1 MTLPA
6 LAGSLG
12 FAARPYG
19 LGGVAL
25 IVLFIIQSEV
35 RFGERARSSQAGA
48 TDRKSS
54 LALTVTTLV
63 PIAGF
68 VLAMK
73 HAAELAARP
82 VGGWVSL
89 FGESL
94 PGLPAS
100 AWVAAAVGLAGL
112 GLRLWAVLT
121 LRERYTR
128 TLLTQEAQAIE
139 RGGPY
144 RAVRHPG
151 YLGSL
156 LCLNGVAFTSGSAP
170 VLAASLVA
178 TLLGYAYR
186 IRAEDRML
194 IEALGEPYAQYR
206 REVRALLP
214 FPRARSA
221 SGGQS

>member
-1 MTLPA
+1 MTLAA
-6 LAGSLG
+6 LSGSLG

-35 RFGERARSSQAGA
+35 RFGARARSGRAGD

-54 LALTVTTLV
+54 LALSVTTLV

-68 VLAMK
+68 AFAMK
-73 HAAELAARP
+73 YGHVAAARP
-82 VGGWVSL
+82 QAWMAWL
-89 FGESL
+89 LGESL

-100 AWVAAAVGLAGL
+100 AWAAAAIGLAGL

-128 TLLTQEAQAIE
+128 TLLTHDAHAIE

-144 RAVRHPG
+144 RLVRHPG

-156 LCLNGVAFTSGSAP
+156 LCLNAVGFTSGSAP
-170 VLAASLVA
+170 VFAASLAA
-178 TLLGYAYR
+178 TLGGYAYR

-206 REVRALLP
+206 REVWALLP
-214 FPRARSA
+214 FPK
-221 SGGQS
+221 

>member
-1 MTLPA
+1 MPEFIQG
-6 LAGSLG
+6 LAHMMGLS
-12 FAARPYG
+12 AHPYG

-25 IVLFIIQSEV
+25 IVLFLIQSEI
-35 RFGERARSSQAGA
+35 RFGARARSSRAGA
-48 TDRKSS
+48 TDRRSS
-54 LALTVTTLV
+54 LLLTVGTLI

-68 VLAMK
+68 VFAMK
-73 HAAELAARP
+73 RAPELAARP
-82 VGGWVSL
+82 QGWMAWL

-100 AWVAAAVGLAGL
+100 AWAAAAIGLAGL

-128 TLLTQEAQAIE
+128 TLLTHDAHEIE

-156 LCLNGVAFTSGSAP
+156 LCLNAVAFTSGSAP
-170 VLAASLVA
+170 VFAASLLA
-178 TLLGYAYR
+178 TLCGYAYR

-214 FPRARSA
+214 FPK
-221 SGGQS
+221 

>member
-1 MTLPA
+1 MTLMA

-19 LGGVAL
+19 LGGVVL
-25 IVLFIIQSEV
+25 ILLFVIQSEV
-35 RFGERARSSQAGA
+35 RFGAKARSSQAGA
-48 TDRKSS
+48 TDRQSS
-54 LALTVTTLV
+54 LALTATTLV

-68 VLAMK
+68 AFAMK
-73 HAAELAARP
+73 YAHVAAARP
-82 VGGWVSL
+82 QGWMVWL

-100 AWVAAAVGLAGL
+100 AWAATAVGLAGM

-128 TLLTQEAQAIE
+128 TLLTHGDHAIE

-144 RAVRHPG
+144 RLVRHPG

-170 VLAASLVA
+170 VFAASLLA
-178 TLLGYAYR
+178 TVGGYAYR

-194 IEALGEPYAQYR
+194 VDALGEPYAQYR
-206 REVRALLP
+206 REVSALIPLIY
-214 FPRARSA
+214 
-221 SGGQS
+221 

>member
-1 MTLPA
+1 MTLAA

-19 LGGVAL
+19 LGGVVL
-25 IVLFIIQSEV
+25 IVLFVIQSEV
-35 RFGERARSSQAGA
+35 RFGAKARSSRAGA
-48 TDRKSS
+48 TDRTSS
-54 LALTVTTLV
+54 LTLSATSLI
-63 PIAGF
+63 PILGF
-68 VLAMK
+68 ALAMK
-73 HAAELAARP
+73 HASELAARP
-82 VGGWVSL
+82 QGWMAWWL
-89 FGESL
+89 GESL

-100 AWVAAAVGLAGL
+100 AWAAAAVGLAGL

-128 TLLTQEAQAIE
+128 TLLTHDEHTIE

-170 VLAASLVA
+170 VLVASLLA
-178 TLLGYAYR
+178 TVSGYLYR
-186 IRAEDRML
+186 ISAEDRML
-194 IEALGEPYAQYR
+194 VEALGEPYAQYR

-214 FPRARSA
+214 FPK
-221 SGGQS
+221 